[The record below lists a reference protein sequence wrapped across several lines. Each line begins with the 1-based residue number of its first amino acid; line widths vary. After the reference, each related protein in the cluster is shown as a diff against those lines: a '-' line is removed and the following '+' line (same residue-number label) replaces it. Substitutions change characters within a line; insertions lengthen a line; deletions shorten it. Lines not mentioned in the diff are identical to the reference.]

1 MYNLIKNTGLAA
13 ALGCAAMMT
22 SFQVAAES
30 ENAAWFIGGGVYYS
44 GLDDTFDDIDDI
56 GDVFDIDLDDNST
69 AFNLGGGYR
78 FNKWLAV
85 DAGYWDLGNYS
96 SDFDEDFGREK
107 VDATAWTV
115 GGMVSV
121 PLWIMDFYARGGA
134 AFWDFDARGAADA
147 DGTDP
152 YYGLGAAFNIGSSFD
167 IYAEWIR
174 FDLDAEVDTFGLGVR
189 WTF

>member
-1 MYNLIKNTGLAA
+1 MSKLIKNTGLAA
-13 ALGCAAMMT
+13 ALGCAAIMT

-30 ENAAWFIGGGVYYS
+30 ENAGWFIGGGVYYS
-44 GLDDTFDDIDDI
+44 GLDDTFDDVDDI
-56 GDVFDIDLDDNST
+56 GDVFEIDLDDNST
-69 AFNLGGGYR
+69 AFNLAGGYR
-78 FNKWLAV
+78 INHWLAV

-115 GGMVSV
+115 GGMASV

-134 AFWDFDARGAADA
+134 AFWDFDGRGAADS

-152 YYGLGAAFNIGSSFD
+152 YYGLGAAFNVGRSLD

-174 FDLDAEVDTFGLGVR
+174 FDLDTEVDTFGLGVR